1 MPAKISAL
9 IIALLAGVN
18 AAQAQVPL
26 PDCIDSP
33 DVIAEIQRIQASN
46 RKNAHKYDGYRE
58 ALSASPDA
66 ELATRLA
73 YAETLAANCLDETEQ
88 VAHRV
93 AAVIGNRIRIRHGDV
108 KSVVYQRDQFSS
120 SLNIYPESR
129 YRDFLCPRDG
139 ELWDMV
145 AANFRKNLEGEGLS
159 EPIPKDAVNYYLYRH
174 SPRFKPTAWGLEEV
188 LMEGESVRNCVR
200 VFRDSGWK

>member
-1 MPAKISAL
+1 MPAKIIAR
-9 IIALLAGVN
+9 IIALLATAN
-18 AAQAQVPL
+18 AALAQTPL
-26 PDCIDSP
+26 PVCIDSP

-46 RKNAHKYDGYRE
+46 RKSARKYDGYRK

-73 YAETLAANCLDETEQ
+73 YAETLAANCPDHNVQ
-88 VAHRV
+88 VSDLV

-129 YRDFLCPRDG
+129 YRDFLCPRDV
-139 ELWDMV
+139 ELW
-145 AANFRKNLEGEGLS
+145 NLIAGKVLGNLQEAGPGK
-159 EPIPKDAVNYYLYRH
+159 PIPQDAVNYYLYRH
-174 SPRFKPTAWGLEEV
+174 SPRFNPPAWELEEIV
-188 LMEGESVRNCVR
+188 LEKGAVRDCVR